1 MRATFDDDK
10 SKCGAEKKPK
20 MKLKLCHFAVSTG
33 KAINFGISKGGGE
46 ESRLLNGG
54 QLIADGNQNKAR

>member
-33 KAINFGISKGGGE
+33 KAINFGTAKGGRGRVE
-46 ESRLLNGG
+46 ATKREAAYR
-54 QLIADGNQNKAR
+54 RW